1 MNKRALC
8 QLGDLS
14 RVYPGSRR
22 MMAGMDSSTHTTLMF
37 PWLASVIDVIKQIL
51 KSVKPNKQ
59 DDFEVM
65 R

>member
-1 MNKRALC
+1 
-8 QLGDLS
+8 
-14 RVYPGSRR
+14 